1 MFTNVAKLTEKKE
14 GEILRF
20 QEPREILIPE
30 LKAVI
35 IHKDFHLEYMS
46 KTLHRKGSNMRNC

>member
-1 MFTNVAKLTEKKE
+1 MFTNVAKLTEKE

-20 QEPREILIPE
+20 QEPREKLIPK
-30 LKAVI
+30 LKAVV
-35 IHKDFHLEYMS
+35 IHKCFHLEYMS